1 MSAAPTTL
9 DGWAAERMGLPRPLT
24 RAALEDWQLARLR
37 ELLARARVTSPFYRA
52 RSDWRELPKTLSALA
67 DFPFTTAGDLARA
80 DPSLLAIPPSEV
92 ARIVTLPTSG
102 TSGRPKRIC
111 CTAEDLGAT
120 VDFFHHG
127 LALFVRPDD
136 VVAIDF
142 SGIHPESLGD
152 LLVRALG
159 RLGARPL
166 LVPPGCNT
174 VGLVDFLRQE
184 SPGVILG
191 TPGRLLA
198 AARLSAGEGG
208 GLPWPRAALA
218 SAEALPPE
226 LEPEL
231 RRCWGCELFAHWGMT
246 ETGFGGAVECT
257 CHTGQHLRE
266 TELLVEIVDPVT
278 GVPLAPGL
286 EGEIVVTTL
295 RRRAMPLIRYRTGDL
310 GRFLPGEC
318 ACGSVL
324 RRLARE
330 VRRAVAG
337 GGQQKGSS

>member
-1 MSAAPTTL
+1 MTL
-9 DGWAAERMGLPRPLT
+9 DGWAATQMGLPLPLT
-24 RAALEDWQLARLR
+24 RAALEGWQLVQLG
-37 ELLARARVTSPFYRA
+37 EVLARVQAASPFYRA
-52 RSDWRELPKTLSALA
+52 RRDRLVPPGTLAELARL
-67 DFPFTTAGDLARA
+67 PFTTAGDLARA
-80 DPSLLAIPPSEV
+80 DPPLLAAPPSEV

-102 TSGRPKRIC
+102 TSGSPKRIC
-111 CTAEDLGAT
+111 CTAEDLEAT

-127 LALFVRPDD
+127 LALFVRPGER
-136 VVAIDF
+136 VAIDF
-142 SGIHPESLGD
+142 AGVHPESLGD

-166 LVPPGCNT
+166 LVPPGCDAA
-174 VGLVDFLRQE
+174 GLVDFLRQE

-191 TPGRLLA
+191 TPRRLLA
-198 AARLSAGEGG
+198 AARLSAEDGG
-208 GLPWPRAALA
+208 GAPHPRAALA

-246 ETGFGGAVECT
+246 ETGFGGAVECA

-266 TELLVEIVDPVT
+266 TELLVEIVNHAT
-278 GVPLAPGL
+278 GEPLALGE

-310 GRFLPGEC
+310 GRLLAGEC
-318 ACGSVL
+318 GCGSVL
-324 RRLARE
+324 RRLARD
-330 VRRAVAG
+330 VRRVVPAAG
-337 GGQQKGSS
+337 QPKGSG